1 MGHLLDYVEERSTRN
16 LADCLKRMARLAGL
30 VNGKAEEIQS
40 EVRKLDTQ
48 AYADILEDMPA
59 SAALD
64 KYNDYE
70 SFFAQ
75 IVVRAGC

>member
-1 MGHLLDYVEERSTRN
+1 MDHLLYCVEERSTRN
-16 LADCLKRMARLAGL
+16 LAACLKTMTRLAGL

-64 KYNDYE
+64 KCNDYQ
-70 SFFAQ
+70 SLFAQ
-75 IVVRAGC
+75 IVVLAGC